1 MAGFGDHKKSHKKI
15 KKNLNQN
22 YFREQIIQ
30 SAFKFHAEGNI
41 TEAIKYYKSFINQG
55 FEDKRVFCNFGILLI
70 GLGKLKEAELSLR
83 KAIELNPNYADAHM
97 NLGGVFKDLGKL
109 KEAELSLRK
118 AVELNPNYA
127 IAHSNLG
134 LIFRDLGKLKE
145 AELSLRKAIE
155 LNPNYAIAHSNLG
168 PIIRDLGKLEEAELS
183 LRKAIELNP
192 NYANAHSNL
201 GVIFRDL
208 GKLEDAELSYRK
220 AIELNPDYANAHSNL
235 GNTLRDLGKLEEL
248 LVFSKLT
255 VESRTI
261 NQGYKLVA
269 ALNITIGNLLK
280 GDFSELL
287 FSLNKTNELIN
298 KGALDIIKNKKNKKH
313 SLTYFQ
319 FINALY
325 PLLDKETQSLEKI
338 PHIGESHCLS
348 FAHQTISLS
357 SKVKVIQPVLITGAK
372 AWHFANNKNNQWK
385 SSLKKQIKNHN
396 YSDEVFISFGEIDC
410 RKAEGI
416 LIYAKKQ
423 NQDISEVCKK
433 TIKGYL
439 DYMEKILS
447 SEYSRRYYF
456 GIPAPTRSQKLL
468 DEFDKKRV
476 ELIKKYNSFLKKE
489 VLSRNSY
496 FLDVYSLTSNKDG
509 ENNNLHMCD
518 KTHLSPK
525 CLSKLFEDYLHKP
538 VNIIQ

>member
-1 MAGFGDHKKSHKKI
+1 
-15 KKNLNQN
+15 
-22 YFREQIIQ
+22 
-30 SAFKFHAEGNI
+30 
-41 TEAIKYYKSFINQG
+41 
-55 FEDKRVFCNFGILLI
+55 
-70 GLGKLKEAELSLR
+70 
-83 KAIELNPNYADAHM
+83 M

-255 VESRTI
+255 IESRTI

-298 KGALDIIKNKKNKKH
+298 KGALNIIKNNKNKKH
-313 SLTYFQ
+313 SLTYSKFM
-319 FINALY
+319 NALY
-325 PLLDKETQSLEKI
+325 PLLDKEIQSLEKI

-357 SKVKVIQPVLITGAK
+357 SEIKVIQPVLITGAK

-385 SSLKKQIKNHN
+385 SSFKKQIKNHN
-396 YSDEVFISFGEIDC
+396 YSEEVFISFGEIDC

-416 LIYAKKQ
+416 LIYAIKQ

-447 SEYSRRYYF
+447 SKYSRRYYF

-468 DEFDKKRV
+468 DELDKKRV
-476 ELIKKYNSFLKKE
+476 NLIKKYNSFLKKE

-525 CLSKLFEDYLHKP
+525 CLSKLFEDYLYKP
-538 VNIIQ
+538 TNIIQ